1 MDITV
6 NPFDAVGFFAGAC
19 MLGAILFRNIYLIKA
34 LLATAAI
41 SFTIYGILLGAL
53 PLIVVNGILAVS
65 GIVEIVRLTRKRQR
79 ERAISIG

>member
-6 NPFDAVGFFAGAC
+6 TPFDAVGFFAGAC

-65 GIVEIVRLTRKRQR
+65 GIVEVIRLIRKRGR
-79 ERAISIG
+79 VAATS

>member
-6 NPFDAVGFFAGAC
+6 TSFDAVGYFAGAC

-53 PLIVVNGILAVS
+53 PLIVINSILAVS
-65 GIVEIVRLTRKRQR
+65 GIVEIIRLLRKRQR
-79 ERAISIG
+79 GKAVSIN

>member
-6 NPFDAVGFFAGAC
+6 TPFDAVGFFAGAC

-53 PLIVVNGILAVS
+53 PLIVVNGILAAS
-65 GIVEIVRLTRKRQR
+65 GMVEIIRLMRNRHK
-79 ERAISIG
+79 ERAIAIS

>member
-6 NPFDAVGFFAGAC
+6 TPFDTVGFFAGAC

-65 GIVEIVRLTRKRQR
+65 GIVEIVRLMRKRQK
-79 ERAISIG
+79 ERAISVG

>member
-1 MDITV
+1 MDITITS
-6 NPFDAVGFFAGAC
+6 FDAVGFFAGAC

-53 PLIVVNGILAVS
+53 PLIVVNGILALS
-65 GIVEIVRLTRKRQR
+65 GIVEVIRLIRKRSKV
-79 ERAISIG
+79 AATS

>member
-6 NPFDAVGFFAGAC
+6 APFDAVGFFAGAC

-53 PLIVVNGILAVS
+53 PIIVVNLILAVG
-65 GIVEIVRLTRKRQR
+65 GIVEVIRLLRKRQR
-79 ERAISIG
+79 ERAISSD

>member
-6 NPFDAVGFFAGAC
+6 APFDAVGYFAGVC

-53 PLIVVNGILAVS
+53 PIIVVNLILAVG
-65 GIVEIVRLTRKRQR
+65 GIVEVIRLLRKRQR
-79 ERAISIG
+79 ERAISSD

>member
-6 NPFDAVGFFAGAC
+6 APFDAVGYFAGAC

-41 SFTIYGILLGAL
+41 SFTISGILLGAL
-53 PLIVVNGILAVS
+53 PIIVVNGILVVS
-65 GIVEIVRLTRKRQR
+65 GIIEIIRLMRKRQR